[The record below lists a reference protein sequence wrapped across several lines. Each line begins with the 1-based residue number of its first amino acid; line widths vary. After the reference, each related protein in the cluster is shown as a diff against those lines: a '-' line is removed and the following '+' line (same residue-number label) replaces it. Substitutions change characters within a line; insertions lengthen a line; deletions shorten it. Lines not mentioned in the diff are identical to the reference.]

1 MDEFSDGGSTPPA
14 STMMHLSEHEATI
27 VVLPTVF
34 VLTVSLPAGV

>member
-1 MDEFSDGGSTPPA
+1 MLSDAGSTPA
-14 STMMHLSEHEATI
+14 TSTMMHLSEHEATI